1 VDRGDAS
8 AELGRA
14 IAAHPGD
21 DEAALAE
28 YEQALFPR
36 SAAEAAE
43 ATSDFEL
50 IYDDNAP
57 CGLISLLAGHEPTP

>member
-36 SAAEAAE
+36 SAAEA
-43 ATSDFEL
+43 TSDFEL

-57 CGLISLLAGHEPTP
+57 RGLISLLTGHEPTP